1 MEPCLV
7 LALVLLLC
15 TSRVQGQTENNVF
28 NVDTREPIV
37 VPSPAGQNATDFFGF
52 AIALHQ
58 MEDVVD
64 GDGPMDAAGKTRC
77 ALVFVLVIL

>member
-1 MEPCLV
+1 MERRRYQALSGV
-7 LALVLLLC
+7 LALLLSLLC
-15 TSRVQGQTENNVF
+15 TNRVQGQTENNVF

-37 VPSPAGQNATDFFGF
+37 VLSPAGQNVADFFGF

-64 GDGPMDAAGKTRC
+64 GDGPMDAAGKTRY
-77 ALVFVLVIL
+77 